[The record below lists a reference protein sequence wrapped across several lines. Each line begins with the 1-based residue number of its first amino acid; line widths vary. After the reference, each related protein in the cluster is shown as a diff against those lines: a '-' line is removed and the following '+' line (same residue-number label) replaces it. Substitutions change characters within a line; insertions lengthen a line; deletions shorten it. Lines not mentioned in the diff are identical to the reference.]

1 MGRGIFG
8 GIRWRRKQER
18 VTEGMEWLTGPMAK
32 LYISNGRAEEGPNR
46 SCWVIL
52 IQKWPLKPGLG
63 LSSRPKPGPKW
74 GPTLDKY
81 ITLLLYKITQGNF
94 CIWWKYKTKSPTLQA
109 HGFDTYLEPWNPA
122 LSSPTDAAPIQSP
135 QQIIEKIILT
145 FTYKTIPFHSI
156 LSEKKCVFYFCSW

>member
-74 GPTLDKY
+74 GPTIIDWTSKPISQPQLNVVLLRVALYMVSVHSSK
-81 ITLLLYKITQGNF
+81 TLT
-94 CIWWKYKTKSPTLQA
+94 KTHEQNAWYWDHNVKVHFFLSLI
-109 HGFDTYLEPWNPA
+109 GKRSYLKCMKR
-122 LSSPTDAAPIQSP
+122 QSGS
-135 QQIIEKIILT
+135 K
-145 FTYKTIPFHSI
+145 
-156 LSEKKCVFYFCSW
+156 